1 MGRVIGIDLG
11 TTTSEIAYIKNGK
24 PEIIVNRFGSRITPS
39 VVGLTDDN
47 ELIVG
52 EKAKGQAILKPDR
65 TVMEVKRLMGTNQ
78 RVSLGGKN
86 LLPQEI
92 SAMILKELKRSAEDY
107 LGEEVTEAVITVP
120 SNFTDLQ
127 RQATKSAGRKAGLK
141 IERIINEPTAAALAY
156 GINNLNTEE
165 NVLVY
170 DLGGGT
176 FDVTVLELFDGIL
189 DIKASRGNN
198 KLGGKDFDDRIIEYV
213 VKKFKDRHGINL
225 RENRKAMARIKDAAE
240 KAKIELTTMKNTNI
254 EVPFITVDK
263 DNKPLAIKMRLT
275 REMFEKLISDLVKST
290 EREIDDAMNAA
301 GFKPE
306 DISTVIAVGGSS
318 KIPCVRRL
326 LVSKFGDKIRD
337 EVNPD
342 EAIAL
347 GAAIQ
352 AGIKNDEISSKK
364 SVVITDACRYTLGT
378 SIIINGE
385 DRVLEGIY
393 DPIIM
398 RDSKIPCTVKK
409 NYFTVEKNQTR
420 MTIDVYQGD
429 EKKADDNIS
438 IGEFVLDGIPAKPA
452 GEEEIE
458 VSFTYDLNGI
468 LKITAKVL
476 SNGKCIEGIIDT
488 TKLVREEQLSEEEL
502 EKWSTCRLAY
512 KGRDVIELGEKKLES
527 LNGELKLQVKVIL
540 DNIKR
545 AIISDNESLIQKYDN
560 ELTDLLFN
568 IV

>member
-24 PEIIVNRFGSRITPS
+24 PEIIVNRFGSRVTPS

-65 TVMEVKRLMGTNQ
+65 TIMEVKRLMGTNK
-78 RVSLGGKN
+78 RVPLGGKH
-86 LLPQEI
+86 LLPQEV

-107 LGEEVTEAVITVP
+107 FGEEVTEAVITVP

-156 GINNLNTEE
+156 GINNLNKEE

-198 KLGGKDFDDRIIEYV
+198 RLGGKDFDDRIIDYV

-225 RENRKAMARIKDAAE
+225 RENKKAMARIKDAAE
-240 KAKIELTTMKNTNI
+240 RAKIELTTKKNTNI

-263 DNKPLAIKMRLT
+263 YNKPLAIQMRLT
-275 REMFEKLISDLVKST
+275 REMFEKLICDLVKST

-306 DISTVIAVGGSS
+306 DIGTVIAVGGSS
-318 KIPCVRRL
+318 KIPYVRQL

-378 SIIINGE
+378 SIVINGE
-385 DRVLEGIY
+385 DRVLEGVY

-409 NYFTVEKNQTR
+409 NYFTVERNQTK

-429 EKKADDNIS
+429 EKKANENVS
-438 IGEFVLDGIPAKPA
+438 IGEFVLDGIPPRPA

-458 VSFTYDLNGI
+458 VSFTYDLDGI

-488 TKLVREEQLSEEEL
+488 TKLVKEEQLSEEDL
-502 EKWSTCRLAY
+502 EKWSSYKLAY
-512 KGRDVIELGEKKLES
+512 KGRDVIELGEKKLDS
-527 LNGELKLQVKVIL
+527 LNGELKQKVKVIL

-545 AIISDNESLIQKYDN
+545 AIISDNESLLQKYDN